1 MAKPNVVLAYARGPG
16 HTGPPRRGPPATPG
30 GQTAAM
36 SDVDAPALLAL
47 AVDLA
52 RRAGALA
59 LSMHSGLDGH
69 DTKSTPTDVV
79 TEADRACE
87 ALLVE
92 GITAARPDDGL
103 LGEEGASR
111 EGTSG
116 VRWVVDPID
125 GTVNYLYGIP
135 QWCVS
140 IGVEVD
146 GVTEVGAV
154 YDAPKD
160 ELFTAVRGGGAFLD
174 GTPLRCSDATDLSQ
188 TMVATG
194 FSYDV
199 RRREAQAEQLTSIL
213 PVVRDIRR
221 LGSGA
226 LDLCGVAAGR
236 LDAYFEQGLNPWD
249 MSAGL
254 LVASEAGARTGDLRG
269 GRATQE
275 MVVATAPAIFDPL
288 VELLVGL
295 DADDDPLA

>member
-1 MAKPNVVLAYARGPG
+1 MHRPVATA
-16 HTGPPRRGPPATPG
+16 PRRAARTARDRPLLPATG
-30 GQTAAM
+30 RLLAM
-36 SDVDAPALLAL
+36 TDADAPDLLAL

-52 RRAGALA
+52 RRAGSLA
-59 LSMHSGLDGH
+59 LSMHSGLQGH

-92 GITAARPDDGL
+92 GITAARPDDAV
-103 LGEEGASR
+103 LGEEGAAR
-111 EGTSG
+111 DGRSG

-125 GTVNYLYGIP
+125 GTVNYLYGIA

-154 YDAPKD
+154 YDPVKD

-174 GTPLRCSDATDLSQ
+174 GSPLRCSRVDDLAQ
-188 TMVATG
+188 TLVATG
-194 FSYDV
+194 FGYDV
-199 RRREAQAEQLTSIL
+199 RRRSVQARNLARVL
-213 PVVRDIRR
+213 PVVRDVRR

-226 LDLCGVAAGR
+226 LDLCGIGAGR

-254 LVASEAGARTGDLRG
+254 LVAEEAGARTGDLRG
-269 GRATQE
+269 GRPTQE
-275 MVVATAPAIFDPL
+275 MVVATAPALFDPL
-288 VELLVGL
+288 VALLVDL
-295 DADDDPLA
+295 DADHDPLA